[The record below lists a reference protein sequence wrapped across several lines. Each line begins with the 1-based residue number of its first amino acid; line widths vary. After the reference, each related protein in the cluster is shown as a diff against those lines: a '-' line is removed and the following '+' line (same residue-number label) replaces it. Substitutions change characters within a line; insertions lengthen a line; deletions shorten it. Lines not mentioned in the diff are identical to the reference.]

1 MQFYITLTTKCNL
14 ECRYCYGKLCDDF
27 GTTFENFVVDYDL
40 PSDIQYPVSA
50 LQQFLKQD
58 PDLTVIFYGGE
69 PLLQIDVM
77 KELMDTINA
86 RYIIQTNG
94 LLLDQIEPEYLNR
107 FHTILISIDGDE
119 KLTDY
124 YRGNGV
130 YQKIMQN
137 IHLLYAHN
145 FQGELIARMTVMDQT
160 EINKQAWY
168 LLFNDDHPFSSV
180 HWQLDALFWKNDF
193 NKTRF
198 TRWVTGTY
206 NPQITRLIE
215 KWVTY
220 VEDKAQVPRIYPFVG
235 LIYSMLTSESSQ
247 LRCGAGWTVYN
258 IQTNG
263 TISPCPV
270 MAGMKD
276 FYMGDIWHNTPFTLK
291 NVSPG
296 DPCVTC
302 SLNSLCGGRCLYANI
317 TRLWGTEG
325 FKLVCQTI
333 QHLITTLQQHLP
345 RITQLIEKKV
355 ISTSDFMYPQFNS
368 CEIIP

>member
-1 MQFYITLTTKCNL
+1 VQFYITLTTKCNL

-27 GTTFENFVVDYDL
+27 GTTFENFAVDYDL

-69 PLLQIDVM
+69 PLLRIDVM

-206 NPQITRLIE
+206 NPQITQLIE

-247 LRCGAGWTVYN
+247 LRCGAGCTVYN

-263 TISPCPV
+263 KISPCPV

-276 FYMGDIWHNTPFTLK
+276 FYIGDIWHNTPFTLK

-296 DPCVTC
+296 NPCVTC

-317 TRLWGTEG
+317 TQLWGIEG